1 MEDLTFVM
9 PTQEEIVKMNGN
21 GVSIEDGEHTATIV
35 GIEEKRDRNDAP
47 YFHFRYDIETGGY
60 VKDYVAPKNP
70 NAAASANKKL
80 ANMAS
85 AMLSIPPG
93 ATYIIDDFMYK
104 TAIIE
109 VENRE
114 SGGKIWPSIVNI
126 RKVGPPAPVS
136 HQNRQEVL
144 KDYGIAAPQPSTS
157 SYQAIVEDE
166 IPF

>member
-9 PTQEEIVKMNGN
+9 PTPEDIVKMNTN
-21 GVSIEDGEHTATIV
+21 GINVEDGEHTATIV
-35 GIEEKRDRNDAP
+35 GIEEKNDRNGMH
-47 YFHFRYDIETGGY
+47 YFHFRYDVETGGY

-85 AMLSIPPG
+85 AMLSISPG
-93 ATYIIDDFMYK
+93 ETYTIDDFMYK

-114 SGGKIWPSIVNI
+114 AGGRIWPSIVNI
-126 RKVGPPAPVS
+126 RKVGSPAPMS
-136 HQNRQEVL
+136 QKTKQEVL
-144 KDYGIAAPQPSTS
+144 DNARIAAPQAQAPS
-157 SYQAIVEDE
+157 YRAMVEDE

>member
-9 PTQEEIVKMNGN
+9 PTQEDVAKMNSHGIL
-21 GVSIEDGEHTATIV
+21 VEDGEHVATIV
-35 GIEEKRDRNDAP
+35 GIEEKQDRNEWP

-70 NAAASANKKL
+70 KAAASSNKRL

-93 ATYIIDDFMYK
+93 STYTIDDFMYK

-114 SGGKIWPSIVNI
+114 SDGRIWPSIVNI
-126 RKVGPPAPVS
+126 RKVGSSAPERT
-136 HQNRQEVL
+136 QTKQRVL
-144 KDYGIAAPQPSTS
+144 ASAGIAPPQAPPPSYET
-157 SYQAIVEDE
+157 IVEDE